1 MSIAKAV
8 QVRHRTTMQ
17 GVLVLAG
24 IVALFLTAGF
34 FFEWP
39 LVTRLWP
46 WPDASLSYTFI
57 ASIFAA
63 VAAPVIWLGWSGDFG
78 AARGGAINL
87 GVVFMGAAAVF
98 AGWIGE
104 GRQPA
109 WTAALICLVGVI
121 LNLLLFGWT
130 RRLPMQDLTP
140 TPPLVR
146 FSFAFFTLALITV
159 GAGLFLHRPVFPWG
173 LDPASST
180 IFSFAFFGAAYYF
193 GYGVV
198 RPQWSNAIG
207 QLLSFL
213 AYDLVLIVPYLLR
226 LLGRAKDEGVQTP
239 YTYGAYGSTPTAS
252 EGGGTLSLV
261 LYIVVLVYSA
271 ALAVFYL
278 SIHPRTRLWSRQHR

>member
-1 MSIAKAV
+1 MSVKAAV
-8 QVRHRTTMQ
+8 QARHRTLMQ

-24 IVALFLTAGF
+24 AVALFLTAGF
-34 FFEWP
+34 FLQWP
-39 LVTRLWP
+39 PVTRLWP

-63 VAAPVIWLGWSGDFG
+63 VAAPVIWLGLSGDFG

-87 GVVFMGAAAVF
+87 GVVFAGAAVVF
-98 AGWIGE
+98 AGWLGASSLPQW
-104 GRQPA
+104 GPA
-109 WTAALICLVGVI
+109 LTCLAGVV
-121 LNLLLFGWT
+121 LNGMLFVWT
-130 RRLPMQDLTP
+130 RKLRMLDSTP

-159 GAGLFLHRPVFPWG
+159 GMGLFLHRPVFPWG

-198 RPQWSNAIG
+198 RPCWSNAVG

-213 AYDLVLIVPYLLR
+213 AYDLVLIIPYLMR
-226 LLGRAKDEGVQTP
+226 LLGGEGEGPASP
-239 YTYGAYGSTPTAS
+239 YMYGSYGSAPSAPQ
-252 EGGGTLSLV
+252 GGGTLSLV
-261 LYIVVLVYSA
+261 LYILVLLYSA
-271 ALAVFYL
+271 ALAVYHL
-278 SIHPRTRLWSRQHR
+278 MIHPRTRLWSRQQG